1 VKPEVLKR
9 FSLLVELSDEE
20 RDALGEM
27 LEKRIL
33 PNGKSV
39 FREGAESEGLV
50 LLEKGRLKLKSKRT
64 GDVVGTLEAED
75 HLGAASLFAPGRR
88 EVSAMADGPC
98 TIWTLSRSGLARLA
112 EDAPRAAFRLAE
124 AVATEVVGL
133 LRPGLETL
141 IENTPEA
148 E

>member
-1 VKPEVLKR
+1 MKPEMLKR
-9 FSLLVELSDEE
+9 FALLAELSDEE
-20 RDALGEM
+20 RDALSDV

-39 FREGAESEGLV
+39 FREGAESDGLV
-50 LLEKGRLKLKSKRT
+50 LLEKGRLKLKSRRT
-64 GDVVGTLEAED
+64 GGIVGIMDAED
-75 HLGAASLFAPGRR
+75 HLGVASLFAPLKR
-88 EVSAMADGPC
+88 EISAMADGPC

-112 EDAPRAAFRLAE
+112 EDAPRAAFRLVE
-124 AVATEVVGL
+124 AAASELVGL

-141 IENTPEA
+141 IEHTPEP